1 MGRPLLKELGTRRV
15 SVAGVLYEVRFR
27 QSPRARHTRLTV
39 TPGRP
44 VDVVL
49 ARGMRESEGIAFL
62 AEKRDWLAAK
72 TAELR
77 SAPASQLGLDRP
89 GVVWIGGE
97 AIPIERREGS
107 KPVARLDRGRVRVG
121 GPDQEAAAA
130 IDRWYRREA
139 RLHIGETVH
148 AEALL
153 LGVRPGKISIRD
165 QRTRW
170 GSCSPGGSLSFS
182 WRLLLM
188 PPDVLDYVVVHEL
201 CHLQVLDHSRRF
213 WRLVENVRPDWRPQ
227 RDWLRVHAHEV
238 GTYRPRLAAS

>member
-15 SVAGVLYEVRFR
+15 SVAGEVYEVCFR
-27 QSPRARHTRLTV
+27 QSARARNTRITIA
-39 TPGRP
+39 PGRP
-44 VDVVL
+44 IEVVL
-49 ARGMRESEGIAFL
+49 ARGMHESDGIAFL

-72 TAELR
+72 TAELH
-77 SAPASQLGLDRP
+77 SPPASVLGLDRP

-97 AIPIERREGS
+97 AIPIERSQGS
-107 KPVARLDRGRVRVG
+107 KPVARLDRGRVLVG
-121 GPDQEAAAA
+121 GPDAEAVSA
-130 IDRWYRREA
+130 IERWYRREA
-139 RLHIGETVH
+139 GLHIGETVH
-148 AEALL
+148 AEARL
-153 LGVRPGKISIRD
+153 LGVRPGRISIRD

-201 CHLQVLDHSRRF
+201 CHLEVLDHSRRF
-213 WRLVENVRPDWRPQ
+213 WRLVERARPDWRSQ

-238 GTYRPRLAAS
+238 GAYRPRLAAG